1 MVIINWK
8 LRPKGD
14 RVNPYVKYKNDP
26 NLFSIK
32 VNHGGGFSYVYGPK
46 RTRAPR
52 RVYKGGN
59 ADWFDDVDADGFSV
73 IEVSGML
80 KELGYDNPNIKIH
93 YKKPTSDL
101 DKGLE
106 PLLKDI
112 DVLDFLTYVKKF
124 KLLELFI
131 EHPVDKCVIDESVID
146 VDGLDNDNVDGLES
160 SNAGLGTHENEA
172 LDNDNVDGLESSN
185 AGLGTHEN
193 EALDNDN
200 VDLET
205 DGIDNMEEELDPL
218 FSYPNINH
226 EKGQSSEHIS
236 SPLRDAEGSDDNE
249 DGYENEDSDENE
261 NSDENEDS
269 EDSDF
274 EVPLEDKIDDVDV
287 DMKMFKENIDPSVEW
302 VGSTEPHTQAVAD
315 NNDEDVYEECDLD
328 DFNSDIDPNDVE
340 AQRKKALSKLR
351 KCHKPVDGHIYTEKD
366 KEMGQT
372 SG

>member
-14 RVNPYVKYKNDP
+14 RVNPNVKYKNDP

-32 VNHGGGFSYVYGPK
+32 VNHGGGFSYVYCPK

-59 ADWFDDVDADGFSV
+59 ADWFDNVDADGFSM
-73 IEVSGML
+73 IEVS
-80 KELGYDNPNIKIH
+80 
-93 YKKPTSDL
+93 

-131 EHPVDKCVIDESVID
+131 EHR
-146 VDGLDNDNVDGLES
+146 LES
-160 SNAGLGTHENEA
+160 SN
-172 LDNDNVDGLESSN
+172 V
-185 AGLGTHEN
+185 GLGTHEN

-205 DGIDNMEEELDPL
+205 DGIDNIEEELDPL

-226 EKGQSSEHIS
+226 EKRQSSEHIS
-236 SPLRDAEGSDDNE
+236 SPLRDVEGSDDNE

-261 NSDENEDS
+261 NSNENEDS
-269 EDSDF
+269 EESDDNDF
-274 EVPLEDKIDDVDV
+274 KVPLEDKIDDVDV
-287 DMKMFKENIDPSVEW
+287 DMEMFKENIDPSVEW
-302 VGSTEPHTQAVAD
+302 VGST
-315 NNDEDVYEECDLD
+315 
-328 DFNSDIDPNDVE
+328 
-340 AQRKKALSKLR
+340 
-351 KCHKPVDGHIYTEKD
+351 
-366 KEMGQT
+366 
-372 SG
+372 